1 MPTGCASKVR
11 ESVLDV
17 ARKAGEP
24 VSLRHVCVACADA
37 VDASGTALA
46 LYGRRGD
53 MIGALFATDARC
65 AELEELQS
73 TLGEGPTV
81 AAGKGNAPVL
91 VPDLSAATVV
101 QRWPV
106 FAVEAAERGVA
117 AVFAF
122 PMQAG
127 AAGVGVLDIYRDV
140 SQPLDRDELADALAF
155 AQTGLDIALDLR
167 GGFGDGGAV
176 GAGRGYEVHQA
187 TGMLTVQLGINAT
200 DALARLRAYSYAHG
214 RRLSEVAADV
224 VARRLSFAPQHDF
237 RNHAEREEDGTDDSD
252 NRTEGEVAGE

>member
-1 MPTGCASKVR
+1 
-11 ESVLDV
+11 
-17 ARKAGEP
+17 
-24 VSLRHVCVACADA
+24 
-37 VDASGTALA
+37 
-46 LYGRRGD
+46 
-53 MIGALFATDARC
+53 MIGALFATGTRC

-73 TLGEGPTV
+73 TLGEGPAV

-91 VPDLSAATVV
+91 VPDLSAATAV

-106 FAVEAAERGVA
+106 FAVEAAQRGVA

-122 PMQAG
+122 PLRVG
-127 AAGVGVLDIYRDV
+127 AAGVGVLDVYRDV
-140 SQPLDRDELADALAF
+140 PRPLDRDELADALAY

-167 GGFGDGGAV
+167 GGFGDDPEGGAV

-200 DALARLRAYSYAHG
+200 DALARLRAYAYAHG
-214 RRLSEVAADV
+214 RRLSDVSADV

-237 RNHAEREEDGTDDSD
+237 RKNAEREENGTDDSD
-252 NRTEGEVAGE
+252 NCTEGEVTGE